1 MKSFTTLDLSVLY
14 RMGKNTEIF
23 GSVQNVFD
31 SKPPSDYET
40 YGAIGY
46 NPLDYSGAIGRFWRV
61 GVKHKF

>member
-1 MKSFTTLDLSVLY
+1 VLY
-14 RMGKNTEIF
+14 RLGKNTEVF

-61 GVKHKF
+61 GLKHKF